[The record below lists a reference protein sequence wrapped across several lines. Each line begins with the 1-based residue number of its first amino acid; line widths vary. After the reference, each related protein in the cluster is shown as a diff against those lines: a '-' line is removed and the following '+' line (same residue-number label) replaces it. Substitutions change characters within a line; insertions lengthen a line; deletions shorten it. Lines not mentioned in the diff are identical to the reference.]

1 MFPMRVHACALF
13 VLLAACATPEPARV
27 AKVPALSGSSSTRE
41 SQALA
46 NLRRAVA
53 LPWKDDGRCVVAA
66 ANNPWRIVVE
76 RCFHALDREK
86 VRFRDVQH
94 RCPVASVDAAEVQ
107 ALVGF
112 CLLVQPEL
120 VVGAV
125 FVASAFVVAVA
136 IVQAIDAYELR
147 QREEAAR
154 KRTTKPPTV
163 KPASEREPT
172 PSPDPK
178 PGPLGPDFI
187 LSSPDSTE
195 RRPECK
201 PRPVPQRGGN
211 NESNTCANQV
221 PGNAFPGW
229 DVLVNGKQFDALQPA
244 AKMLWEVKV
253 YNYDT
258 YVPYV
263 RGVAIQKQLS
273 ELNEEARLAK
283 ACGYGF
289 TVGVSNAAHRDAL
302 LKVSNGTLNVVV
314 MDWCSK

>member
-1 MFPMRVHACALF
+1 MRVHAYSLL

-27 AKVPALSGSSSTRE
+27 EKVTLLSSSPSRE

-46 NLRRAVA
+46 NLRRAVE

-66 ANNPWRIVVE
+66 SSNPWRVVVE

-107 ALVGF
+107 AMVGF

-125 FVASAFVVAVA
+125 LVVSAFVVAVA

-154 KRTTKPPTV
+154 KRTTKPPEV

-178 PGPLGPDFI
+178 PGPLGPDSI
-187 LSSPDSTE
+187 PSSPDSTE
-195 RRPECK
+195 RRPDCK

-211 NESNTCANQV
+211 NESNTCASKV

-229 DVLVNGKQFDALQPA
+229 DVLVNGKQFDALQTA
-244 AKMLWEVKV
+244 TKMLWEVKV
-253 YNYDT
+253 YKFET
-258 YVPYV
+258 YPPPFQEFLIKEQIAEFETEY
-263 RGVAIQKQLS
+263 AI
-273 ELNEEARLAK
+273 AK
-283 ACGYGF
+283 ACGYNF
-289 TVGVSNAAHRDAL
+289 TVGVSSAAHQKAL
-302 LKVSNGTLNVVV
+302 QAVVRPEIKIV
-314 MDWCSK
+314 LMDWCLT